1 MLIGRK
7 VIGTVAYLGGIMA
20 LPEPFVQSWSK
31 LIDYNAKYLLT
42 QDEQINYTRATVSYH
57 SFARNSL
64 VDQMKGDWLLQLD
77 TDITFDPDILSLM
90 LHKMDKWNLDV
101 LVAPYLYKSPP
112 HPPVMYGYD
121 VKKKAK
127 TIMGDWDRKADLV
140 PIRGAG
146 AGCLLV
152 HKRTFDKIRQKLG
165 CSPFDIYV
173 DKDGSPLSEDHSFF
187 ERLWKLKIPAYAL
200 PDMFVNHLTY
210 KELQVDRD
218 YSTKNKELKKEYL
231 APFWKSKIDKKNKK

>member
-7 VIGTVAYLGGIMA
+7 VIGTVSYLGGVMS
-20 LPEPFVQSWSK
+20 LPNPFVKSYVS

-42 QDEQINYTRATVSYH
+42 QNEQIYYNPATVSYH

-77 TDITFDPDILSLM
+77 TDITFDPDILAIM
-90 LHKMDKWNLDV
+90 LHKLYEFDIDV
-101 LVAPYLYKSPP
+101 LVLPYLYKSEP
-112 HPPVMYGYD
+112 HPPVLYGYD

-127 TIMGDWDRKADLV
+127 TIMGDWDRTADLV

-152 HKRTFDKIRQKLG
+152 RKRIFDKIKIKLN

-173 DKDGSPLSEDHSFF
+173 DKEGSPLSEDHSFF

-200 PDMFVNHLTY
+200 PNTFINHLIY

-218 YSTKNKELKKEYL
+218 YNPKAQELKKEFL
-231 APFWKSKIDKKNKK
+231 APFWKQIDKNKKK